1 MRMGE
6 HRIERITEIG
16 PSIIQSI
23 AAMQPLLLEI
33 VLAK

>member
-1 MRMGE
+1 MRMGK
-6 HRIERITEIG
+6 HHIERIAEIG

-33 VLAK
+33 VLAE